1 VKSFSFA
8 SATTAS
14 NQNLGECKR
23 APSLFA
29 FPPSNVNHVDGRW
42 LHDGQSFIFSG
53 NEPGRGARL
62 YLHRSD
68 AAKPISP
75 EGANAF

>member
-1 VKSFSFA
+1 
-8 SATTAS
+8 
-14 NQNLGECKR
+14 
-23 APSLFA
+23 
-29 FPPSNVNHVDGRW
+29 VDGRW

-75 EGANAF
+75 EGANDSDFYNDLSLRISTIFAT